1 MYNGYGIIF
10 DSAGSWSF
18 NNDTARNVI
27 IFGVNNSSSTR
38 ANNPKNN
45 FLVLGEGPVL
55 GINGMFGSTEKS
67 FSINFSKSNTK
78 FSLSL
83 HYNAD
88 NSCLLVNGK
97 EIFKSKADNKNDNF
111 PTQFRIGNISNGLS
125 ATESREVSLNGNMHD
140 FSVDYY
146 SIDKS
151 DLLNIHISI

>member
-97 EIFKSKADNKNDNF
+97 
-111 PTQFRIGNISNGLS
+111 
-125 ATESREVSLNGNMHD
+125 
-140 FSVDYY
+140 
-146 SIDKS
+146 
-151 DLLNIHISI
+151 

>member
-1 MYNGYGIIF
+1 MYNGYRIIF

-45 FLVLGEGPVL
+45 FLVLGEGPVF
-55 GINGMFGSTEKS
+55 GISGMFGSTEKS

-78 FSLSL
+78 CSLSL

-97 EIFKSKADNKNDNF
+97 EIFKYKADNKNVNF
-111 PTQFRIGNISNGLS
+111 PTQFRIGNISNELS

-151 DLLNIHISI
+151 DLLNIQISI

>member
-1 MYNGYGIIF
+1 MYSGHGITF

-27 IFGVNNSSSTR
+27 IFSVGNSSSTR
-38 ANNPKNN
+38 ADNPKNN
-45 FLVLGEGPVL
+45 FLVLGEGPVF
-55 GINGMFGSTEKS
+55 GINGIFGSTEKS

-88 NSCLLVNGK
+88 KSYLLVNGK
-97 EIFKSKADNKNDNF
+97 EIFKFKADNKNVNF

-151 DLLNIHISI
+151 DLLNIHSI